1 MLSDFC
7 LPLQQKYSTFMAV
20 ILIIAGI
27 ILIIIGTAGRRG
39 SVSRDHD
46 WANEGREKMRIGDKE
61 YWV

>member
-1 MLSDFC
+1 
-7 LPLQQKYSTFMAV
+7 MAV
-20 ILIIAGI
+20 ILIIVGI